1 MDIDYVMDVVAGSRA
16 CIAGYSAVQAYIAAV
31 WALLA
36 YEELERE
43 RKTGHGKGEKGG
55 GENRGKGSVRKPR
68 KVRRVCRW

>member
-43 RKTGHGKGEKGG
+43 RKAGQGREKREKTGGKEA
-55 GENRGKGSVRKPR
+55 
-68 KVRRVCRW
+68 

>member
-1 MDIDYVMDVVAGSRA
+1 
-16 CIAGYSAVQAYIAAV
+16 
-31 WALLA
+31 LA